1 MSLIVL
7 MLASCTTEQP
17 RPLGEPYSPEK
28 SAVDGRDCYV
38 SKQYLEDQSR
48 ALRWFEAKGIDFSDI
63 DNCFEEERN
72 SDIDFVIACYP
83 LVKIKEAASCCTEV
97 GATHVGWKT
106 AEIGGSYRVPICR

>member
-28 SAVDGRDCYV
+28 S
-38 SKQYLEDQSR
+38 
-48 ALRWFEAKGIDFSDI
+48 
-63 DNCFEEERN
+63 
-72 SDIDFVIACYP
+72 ACYP